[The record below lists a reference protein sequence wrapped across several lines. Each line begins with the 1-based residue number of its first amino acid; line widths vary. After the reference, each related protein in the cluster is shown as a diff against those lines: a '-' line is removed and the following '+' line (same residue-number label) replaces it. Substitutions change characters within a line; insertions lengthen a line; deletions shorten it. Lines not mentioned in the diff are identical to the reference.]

1 MIHKIDNT
9 GKLNK
14 SIYQQIGR
22 PLSEKEDKLIN
33 ITGSCL
39 FNLREIR
46 FLNEK
51 NDFELEPKARCNFE
65 LFEHGL
71 LLRVNDR
78 QHYYVLPL
86 SKNENLRMTLKE
98 GKEKIFPINL
108 TGFLYAIG
116 FKRSFL
122 RKYWLLSR
130 GFYNERFELLIETDS
145 EKLLLD
151 SQGKNFKGAVKYFE
165 KSELSTIITTH
176 NTKSN
181 SRKALK
187 KEPLYR

>member
-9 GKLNK
+9 GKLSK

-22 PLSEKEDKLIN
+22 PLSEKENKLTN
-33 ITGSCL
+33 KTGSCL
-39 FNLREIR
+39 FNLRDIKI
-46 FLNEK
+46 LNEK
-51 NDFELEPKARCNFE
+51 VDFELEPNARCNFE

-71 LLRVNDR
+71 LLRINDR

-86 SKNENLRMTLKE
+86 SNKENLRMTLKE
-98 GKEKIFPINL
+98 GEEKIFPFNL
-108 TGFLYAIG
+108 TGFLNSIG

-151 SQGKNFKGAVKYFE
+151 SQGKNFKGAVKYIE
-165 KSELSTIITTH
+165 KSELSAIII
-176 NTKSN
+176 
-181 SRKALK
+181 LK
-187 KEPLYR
+187 QCEKV